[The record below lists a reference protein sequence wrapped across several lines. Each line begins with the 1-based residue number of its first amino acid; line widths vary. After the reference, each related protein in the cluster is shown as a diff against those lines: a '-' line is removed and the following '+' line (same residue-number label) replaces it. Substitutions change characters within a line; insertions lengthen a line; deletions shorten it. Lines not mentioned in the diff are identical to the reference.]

1 MTHQEIAKQIKDAK
15 EKVFLIY
22 AFNATGK
29 TRLSVAYKDATKGEN
44 GKHAGV
50 YYNAF
55 SEDIFVWDNDT
66 VNSEASMRLL
76 VTPSSL
82 NRFHGNIK
90 EPDVRKKLEPY
101 KPKYDFYFNEYA
113 DAEKGIE
120 YVTFFMAGDDEKRIK
135 ISRGEER
142 IFVWCFFLALFEV
155 EGWADTQDQH
165 FFIDDPVSS
174 LDDHNIF
181 VTAATILDLIDAH
194 FENRKLI
201 ITTHHI
207 GLFSILF
214 DWLKKGE
221 KAGIYSKVTKP
232 VILAL
237 EKDQLS
243 LKGHDKHVFLYHL
256 HLLQLLKEARSSE
269 LKAFHFALL
278 RQVLENVAS
287 FLGVGRVGYVLEQ
300 LDFEPKERVPEM
312 VNFLSHK
319 NVYRFE
325 GQAVVSDNKKLFEE
339 IFDRL
344 MEKYQF
350 ALHIPSAQTPADGHA
365 KGAATPAKKVAAPP
379 ANKVVAS
386 VAKNAA
392 KVPRS
397 KR

>member
-1 MTHQEIAKQIKDAK
+1 MTHQEIAEQIKDAK
-15 EKVFLIY
+15 EKIFLIY

-29 TRLSVAYKDATKGEN
+29 TRLSVAYKDATKGAD

-66 VNSEASMRLL
+66 ANSEVSMRLL
-76 VTPSSL
+76 VNQSSL
-82 NRFHGNIK
+82 NRFHGDLT
-90 EPDVRKKLEPY
+90 EDAVRKKLEPY
-101 KPKYDFYFNEYA
+101 KPQYDFFFNQYA

-120 YVTFFMAGDDEKRIK
+120 HITFFLVGDEEKRIK

-155 EGWADTQDQH
+155 EGWADLQDQH

-181 VTAATILDLIDAH
+181 ITAATIMDLIETH
-194 FENRKLI
+194 FEKRKLV

-221 KAGIYSKVTKP
+221 KSGTYSKVTKP
-232 VILAL
+232 QILSL
-237 EKDQLS
+237 NDGQLS
-243 LKGHDKHVFLYHL
+243 LKSHQKEVFLYHL
-256 HLLQLLKEARSSE
+256 HLLQMLKQARTSE
-269 LKAFHFALL
+269 IQAFHFALL
-278 RQVLENVAS
+278 RQVLENIAS

-300 LDFEPKERVPEM
+300 LGFQPEERVLEV

-319 NVYRFE
+319 NVYRYE
-325 GQAVVSDNKKLFEE
+325 SAVLVPDNKKLFEE
-339 IFDRL
+339 IFDGL
-344 MEKYQF
+344 MDKYKF
-350 ALHIPSAQTPADGHA
+350 VLHAPTAP
-365 KGAATPAKKVAAPP
+365 AAPAAP
-379 ANKVVAS
+379 A
-386 VAKNAA
+386 
-392 KVPRS
+392 P
-397 KR
+397 